1 MTYQTMIYFI
11 VSLFILAV
19 IFMLGPRLNTDVKL
33 KNIDLPDDLDI
44 YLSESE
50 SLYSDIKQNTE
61 KKIIWADENDKRPTK
76 ISLVYVHG
84 FSASRHEV
92 SPLLENIS
100 KKISANIYFTRLS
113 GHARSNDAMGELT
126 LNAMLNDVIEAL
138 EIGKRIGGKVV
149 LVGNSTGST
158 LITWL
163 IANQNIDQI
172 AGAVLLSPN
181 YGLKD
186 PKSVLLTLPWAKH
199 FLPIFE
205 GKTYSFVPD
214 NEIQKNY
221 WTYEYPIQALFP
233 MMALVKLT
241 NELAL
246 EKISVPVL
254 MMYSEEDGVV
264 DIGKIKEVF
273 GWFGSV
279 EKRLVDIR
287 NVQGKQK
294 HVLAG
299 DVLSPA
305 TTDFVNDEI
314 YRFIDRVE

>member
-1 MTYQTMIYFI
+1 
-11 VSLFILAV
+11 
-19 IFMLGPRLNTDVKL
+19 MLGPRLNTDVKL

-50 SLYSDIKQNTE
+50 SSYNDIKENTE
-61 KKIIWADENDKRPTK
+61 KKIIWADENDKSQSK

-100 KKISANIYFTRLS
+100 QKLSANIYFTRLT
-113 GHARSNDAMGELT
+113 GHARSNDAMGEIT
-126 LNAMLNDVIEAL
+126 LNAMLNDIVEAL
-138 EIGKRIGGKVV
+138 EIGKRIGEKVI

-163 IANQNIDQI
+163 IEYKNIDQI
-172 AGAVLLSPN
+172 AGVVLLSPN

-199 FLPIFE
+199 FLPVFE

-241 NELAL
+241 NELAF
-246 EKISVPVL
+246 EKINVPVL
-254 MMYSEEDGVV
+254 MMYSKEDGVV
-264 DIGKIKEVF
+264 DIVKIKEVF
-273 GWFGSV
+273 GRFSSV
-279 EKRLVDIR
+279 EKRLVDVE

-299 DVLSPA
+299 DVLSSS
-305 TTDFVNDEI
+305 TTGFVSDEI
-314 YRFIDRVE
+314 YQFLDRL